1 MTGTS
6 AGASALAPT
15 PNTFNF
21 ESHTVR
27 VVMRDDE
34 PWFVATDVCV
44 ALGLSNPS
52 EAMRSLDSDERMTLS
67 LTEGHSGRRGGAR
80 LQTIISESGMYTLV
94 LRCRD
99 AVKPGTVPHR
109 FRKWVTSIVLPAI
122 RKTGQ
127 FTAQPCIDDAPAAA
141 RTPADLAS
149 LYPADVERA
158 LQLLNKHIYQADRY
172 TGMLIVLQD
181 DEAKEPVVISAGSY
195 RHKRARALT
204 DFARASVQI
213 SDLIEAGV

>member
-6 AGASALAPT
+6 VGASALAPT

-21 ESHTVR
+21 ESHAVR

-34 PWFVATDVCV
+34 PWFVAADVCR
-44 ALGLSNPS
+44 ALQLTNPTKALLSLDADEKALTSIQGLS
-52 EAMRSLDSDERMTLS
+52 
-67 LTEGHSGRRGGAR
+67 RGNDQANV
-80 LQTIISESGMYTLV
+80 ISESGMYTLV

>member
-1 MTGTS
+1 MTDTS
-6 AGASALAPT
+6 VGASALAPT

-21 ESHTVR
+21 ESHAVR
-27 VVMRDDE
+27 VVLRDGE
-34 PWFVATDVCV
+34 PWFVAADLCA
-44 ALGLSNPS
+44 ALHLDATAIRKLDEDEKGLHS
-52 EAMRSLDSDERMTLS
+52 MQTL
-67 LTEGHSGRRGGAR
+67 GGTQSMAV
-80 LQTIISESGMYTLV
+80 ISESGMYTLV

-99 AVKPGTVPHR
+99 AVNPGTVPYR

-127 FTAQPCIDDAPAAA
+127 FTAQPRIDAAPRAAL
-141 RTPADLAS
+141 TPEELAS

-172 TGMLIVLQD
+172 TGMLIVLQHD
-181 DEAKEPVVISAGSY
+181 DAKEPVVISAGSY

>member
-1 MTGTS
+1 MTGNLS
-6 AGASALAPT
+6 SASALAPT

-21 ESHTVR
+21 ESHSVR

-34 PWFVATDVCV
+34 PWFVAADVCC
-44 ALGLSNPS
+44 ALQLTNPTKALLSLDADEKALTSIQGLS
-52 EAMRSLDSDERMTLS
+52 
-67 LTEGHSGRRGGAR
+67 RGNDRANV
-80 LQTIISESGMYTLV
+80 ISESGMYALV

-109 FRKWVTSIVLPAI
+109 FRKWVTSIVLPAV

-127 FTAQPCIDDAPAAA
+127 FTAQPCIDAAPAAA

-181 DEAKEPVVISAGSY
+181 DDAKEPVVISAGSY

>member
-1 MTGTS
+1 MTGNLS
-6 AGASALAPT
+6 SASALVPT
-15 PNTFNF
+15 PNTFKF

-27 VVMRDDE
+27 VVMRNEE
-34 PWFVATDVCV
+34 PWFIAADVCR
-44 ALGLSNPS
+44 ALQLTNPTKALHSLDADEKALTSIQGLS
-52 EAMRSLDSDERMTLS
+52 
-67 LTEGHSGRRGGAR
+67 RGNDQANV
-80 LQTIISESGMYTLV
+80 ISESGMYTLV

-127 FTAQPCIDDAPAAA
+127 FTAQPCIDAAPAAA

-172 TGMLIVLQD
+172 TGMLIVLQHD
-181 DEAKEPVVISAGSY
+181 DAKEPVVISAGSY

>member
-1 MTGTS
+1 MTGNLS
-6 AGASALAPT
+6 SASALALT

-21 ESHTVR
+21 ESHAVR
-27 VVMRDDE
+27 VVMCDDE
-34 PWFVATDVCV
+34 PWFVATDICD
-44 ALGLSNPS
+44 ALNIQNASQVI
-52 EAMRSLDSDERMTLS
+52 ARLDQDERSMFNI
-67 LTEGHSGRRGGAR
+67 GRQGAAH
-80 LQTIISESGMYTLV
+80 IVSESGMYTLV

-127 FTAQPCIDDAPAAA
+127 FTAQPCIDAAPDTAH
-141 RTPADLAS
+141 TPADLAS

-172 TGMLIVLQD
+172 TACSSSCRTTKPKSPSSSPPAAIGT
-181 DEAKEPVVISAGSY
+181 SAP
-195 RHKRARALT
+195 AR
-204 DFARASVQI
+204 
-213 SDLIEAGV
+213 

>member
-1 MTGTS
+1 MTGNLS
-6 AGASALAPT
+6 SASALAPI

-21 ESHTVR
+21 ESHSVR

-34 PWFVATDVCV
+34 PWFVAADVCR
-44 ALGLSNPS
+44 ALQLTNPTKALLSLDADEKALTSIQGLS
-52 EAMRSLDSDERMTLS
+52 
-67 LTEGHSGRRGGAR
+67 RGNDRANV
-80 LQTIISESGMYTLV
+80 ISESGMYTLV

-127 FTAQPCIDDAPAAA
+127 FTAQPCIDAAPAAA

-172 TGMLIVLQD
+172 TGMLIVLQAD
-181 DEAKEPVVISAGSY
+181 DAKEPVVISAGSY

>member
-6 AGASALAPT
+6 VGASALAPT

-21 ESHTVR
+21 ESSAVR
-27 VVMRDDE
+27 VVVRDGE
-34 PWFVATDVCV
+34 PWFVAADLCE
-44 ALGLSNPS
+44 ALHLDATAIRKLDDDEKGLHS
-52 EAMRSLDSDERMTLS
+52 MQTL
-67 LTEGHSGRRGGAR
+67 GGTQSMAV
-80 LQTIISESGMYTLV
+80 ISESGMYTLV

-109 FRKWVTSIVLPAI
+109 FRKWVTSIVLPAV

-127 FTAQPCIDDAPAAA
+127 FTAQPCIDEAPAAA

>member
-1 MTGTS
+1 MTINLS
-6 AGASALAPT
+6 SASALAST

-21 ESHTVR
+21 ESHSVR

-34 PWFVATDVCV
+34 PWFVATDVCM

-127 FTAQPCIDDAPAAA
+127 FAAQPCIDDAPAAA

>member
-6 AGASALAPT
+6 VGASALAPT

-21 ESHTVR
+21 ESNAVR
-27 VVMRDDE
+27 VVVRDGE
-34 PWFVATDVCV
+34 PWFVASDLCA
-44 ALGLSNPS
+44 ALHLDATAIRKLDEDEKGLHS
-52 EAMRSLDSDERMTLS
+52 MQTL
-67 LTEGHSGRRGGAR
+67 GGTQSMAV
-80 LQTIISESGMYTLV
+80 ISESGMYTLV

-172 TGMLIVLQD
+172 TDMLIVLQD

-195 RHKRARALT
+195 RHKRARALP

>member
-1 MTGTS
+1 
-6 AGASALAPT
+6 
-15 PNTFNF
+15 
-21 ESHTVR
+21 
-27 VVMRDDE
+27 MRDDE
-34 PWFVATDVCV
+34 PWFFATDICD
-44 ALGLSNPS
+44 ALSSQNAS
-52 EAMRSLDSDERMTLS
+52 QVIARLDQDERSMLNI
-67 LTEGHSGRRGGAR
+67 GRQGAAH
-80 LQTIISESGMYTLV
+80 IVSESGMYTLV

-109 FRKWVTSIVLPAI
+109 FREWVTSIVLPAI

-127 FTAQPCIDDAPAAA
+127 FTAQPCIDTAAAAA

-172 TGMLIVLQD
+172 TGMLIVLQAD
-181 DEAKEPVVISAGSY
+181 DAKEPVVISAGSY

-213 SDLIEAGV
+213 ADLIEAGV

>member
-1 MTGTS
+1 MTGNLS
-6 AGASALAPT
+6 SASALAFT

-21 ESHTVR
+21 ESHAVR

-34 PWFVATDVCV
+34 PWFVATDICD
-44 ALGLSNPS
+44 ALNIQNASQVI
-52 EAMRSLDSDERMTLS
+52 ARLDQDERSMFNI
-67 LTEGHSGRRGGAR
+67 GRQGAAH
-80 LQTIISESGMYTLV
+80 IVSESGMYTLV

-99 AVKPGTVPHR
+99 AMKPGTVPHR

-127 FTAQPCIDDAPAAA
+127 FTAQPCIDAAPATA

-181 DEAKEPVVISAGSY
+181 DETKEPVVISAGSY

>member
-6 AGASALAPT
+6 VGASALVPT

-21 ESHTVR
+21 ESHAVR

-34 PWFVATDVCV
+34 PWFVAADICA
-44 ALGLSNPS
+44 ALNIQNASQVI
-52 EAMRSLDSDERMTLS
+52 ARLDQDERSMLNI
-67 LTEGHSGRRGGAR
+67 GRQGAAH
-80 LQTIISESGMYTLV
+80 IISESGMYTLV

-99 AVKPGTVPHR
+99 AMKPGTVPHR

-127 FTAQPCIDDAPAAA
+127 FTAQPCIDAAPAAA
-141 RTPADLAS
+141 RSPADLAS

-172 TGMLIVLQD
+172 TGMLIVLQHD
-181 DEAKEPVVISAGSY
+181 DAKEPVVISAGSY

>member
-1 MTGTS
+1 MSAANSTDTG
-6 AGASALAPT
+6 A
-15 PNTFNF
+15 
-21 ESHTVR
+21 H
-27 VVMRDDE
+27 MRDDE
-34 PWFVATDVCV
+34 PWFVAADVCAALEIANSRDALMKLDADKKGVGLTDTLGGRQQV
-44 ALGLSNPS
+44 A
-52 EAMRSLDSDERMTLS
+52 
-67 LTEGHSGRRGGAR
+67 
-80 LQTIISESGMYTLV
+80 IVSESGMYALV

-99 AVKPGTVPHR
+99 AMKPGTVPHR
-109 FRKWVTSIVLPAI
+109 FRKWVTSIVRPTI

-127 FTAQPCIDDAPAAA
+127 FTAQPCIDAAPAAA

-181 DEAKEPVVISAGSY
+181 EDAKEPVVISAGSY

>member
-1 MTGTS
+1 MTGNLSS
-6 AGASALAPT
+6 APALAPT

-21 ESHTVR
+21 ESHAVR

-34 PWFVATDVCV
+34 PWFVATDICD
-44 ALGLSNPS
+44 ALNIQNASQVI
-52 EAMRSLDSDERMTLS
+52 ARLDQDERSMFNI
-67 LTEGHSGRRGGAR
+67 GRQGAAH
-80 LQTIISESGMYTLV
+80 IVSESGMYTLV

-127 FTAQPCIDDAPAAA
+127 FTAQPCIDAAPATA

-172 TGMLIVLQD
+172 TGMLIVLQH
-181 DEAKEPVVISAGSY
+181 DEANEPVVISAGSY

>member
-6 AGASALAPT
+6 VGASALAPT

-21 ESHTVR
+21 ESHSVR

-34 PWFVATDVCV
+34 PWFVAADVCR
-44 ALGLSNPS
+44 ALQLTNPTKALLSLDADEKALTSIQGLS
-52 EAMRSLDSDERMTLS
+52 
-67 LTEGHSGRRGGAR
+67 RGNDQANV
-80 LQTIISESGMYTLV
+80 ISESGMYALV

-127 FTAQPCIDDAPAAA
+127 FTAQPRIDAAPRAAL
-141 RTPADLAS
+141 TPEELAS

-172 TGMLIVLQD
+172 TGMLIVLQHD
-181 DEAKEPVVISAGSY
+181 DTKEPVVISAGSY

>member
-6 AGASALAPT
+6 IGASALAPT

-21 ESHTVR
+21 ESHAVR

-34 PWFVATDVCV
+34 PWFVAADVCR
-44 ALGLSNPS
+44 ALQLTNPTKALLSLDADEKALTSIQGLS
-52 EAMRSLDSDERMTLS
+52 
-67 LTEGHSGRRGGAR
+67 RGNDQANV
-80 LQTIISESGMYTLV
+80 ISESGMYTLV

-127 FTAQPCIDDAPAAA
+127 FTAQPCIDAAHATA

-172 TGMLIVLQD
+172 TGMLIVLQH

>member
-1 MTGTS
+1 MTGNLS
-6 AGASALAPT
+6 SASALALT

-21 ESHTVR
+21 ESHAVR
-27 VVMRDDE
+27 VVMCDDE
-34 PWFVATDVCV
+34 PWFVATDICD
-44 ALGLSNPS
+44 ALNIQNASQVI
-52 EAMRSLDSDERMTLS
+52 ARLDQDERSMFNI
-67 LTEGHSGRRGGAR
+67 GRQGAAH
-80 LQTIISESGMYTLV
+80 IVSESGMYTLV

-127 FTAQPCIDDAPAAA
+127 FMAQPCIDDAPAAA

>member
-6 AGASALAPT
+6 VGASALVPT

-21 ESHTVR
+21 ESHAVR

-34 PWFVATDVCV
+34 PWFVAADVCR
-44 ALGLSNPS
+44 ALQLTNPTKALLSLDADEKALTSIQGLS
-52 EAMRSLDSDERMTLS
+52 
-67 LTEGHSGRRGGAR
+67 RGNDRANV
-80 LQTIISESGMYTLV
+80 ISESGMYTLV

-127 FTAQPCIDDAPAAA
+127 FTAQPCIDAAPAAA
-141 RTPADLAS
+141 RSPADLAS

-172 TGMLIVLQD
+172 TGMLIVLQHD
-181 DEAKEPVVISAGSY
+181 DAKEPVVISAGSY

>member
-1 MTGTS
+1 MTGNLS
-6 AGASALAPT
+6 SASALALT

-21 ESHTVR
+21 ESHAVR

-34 PWFVATDVCV
+34 PWFVATDICD
-44 ALGLSNPS
+44 ALNIQNASQVI
-52 EAMRSLDSDERMTLS
+52 ARLDQDERSMFNI
-67 LTEGHSGRRGGAR
+67 GRQGAAH
-80 LQTIISESGMYTLV
+80 IVSESGMYTLV

-127 FTAQPCIDDAPAAA
+127 FTAQPCIDAAPATA

>member
-6 AGASALAPT
+6 VGASALAPT

-21 ESHTVR
+21 ESNAVR
-27 VVMRDDE
+27 VVVRDGE
-34 PWFVATDVCV
+34 PWFVAADLCA
-44 ALGLSNPS
+44 ALHLDATAIRKLDDDEKGLHS
-52 EAMRSLDSDERMTLS
+52 MQTL
-67 LTEGHSGRRGGAR
+67 GGTQSMAV
-80 LQTIISESGMYTLV
+80 ISESGMYTLV

-99 AVKPGTVPHR
+99 AMKPGTVPHR
-109 FRKWVTSIVLPAI
+109 FRKWVTSIVLPAV
-122 RKTGQ
+122 RKTGH

-181 DEAKEPVVISAGSY
+181 DDAKEPVVISAGSY

>member
-1 MTGTS
+1 
-6 AGASALAPT
+6 
-15 PNTFNF
+15 
-21 ESHTVR
+21 
-27 VVMRDDE
+27 MRNDE
-34 PWFVATDVCV
+34 PWFVAADVCR
-44 ALGLSNPS
+44 ALQLTNPTKALLSLDADEKALTSIQGLS
-52 EAMRSLDSDERMTLS
+52 
-67 LTEGHSGRRGGAR
+67 RGNDRANV
-80 LQTIISESGMYTLV
+80 ISESGMYALV

-127 FTAQPCIDDAPAAA
+127 FTAQPCIDAAPAAA
-141 RTPADLAS
+141 RSPADLAS

-172 TGMLIVLQD
+172 TGTLIVLQAD
-181 DEAKEPVVISAGSY
+181 DAKEPVVISAGSY
-195 RHKRARALT
+195 RHKRSRALT